1 MDALQERLRVSVQ
14 LEEEM
19 QVQAA
24 AIEAARGN
32 VEHHY
37 NYICSLFQ
45 DFMTRCALI
54 LPVPTCCPEE
64 QTIAIRAASTGA
76 LVHSGVKDA
85 SQETTDR

>member
-1 MDALQERLRVSVQ
+1 MGFKHGCVQERLRVSIQ

-37 NYICSLFQ
+37 NYICSHFQ
-45 DFMTRCALI
+45 DFMTKCAPSCQPHMLYGRSR
-54 LPVPTCCPEE
+54 
-64 QTIAIRAASTGA
+64 QTKNHLSARA
-76 LVHSGVKDA
+76 
-85 SQETTDR
+85 

>member
-1 MDALQERLRVSVQ
+1 MGVVQERLRVSVQ

-37 NYICSLFQ
+37 NYICSHFQ
-45 DFMTRCALI
+45 DFMTKYAHLASPHMLCAMKN
-54 LPVPTCCPEE
+54 
-64 QTIAIRAASTGA
+64 A
-76 LVHSGVKDA
+76 
-85 SQETTDR
+85 